1 MSWNRSGTPAPSV
14 RRNSTRPCSEK
25 TSASERARAI
35 CAGPSPHGFWRICSD
50 VLGRAVLS
58 PAVRQVVAL
67 DPAVDGP
74 TRILV
79 EMHDE
84 GPVAVSVANRD
95 LLALLDRQPARL
107 GLPARP
113 V

>member
-1 MSWNRSGTPAPSV
+1 MSWNPWGTPAPSV
-14 RRNSTRPCSEK
+14 RRNSTRPCFGEDIGERRRAGDLRR
-25 TSASERARAI
+25 TIASR
-35 CAGPSPHGFWRICSD
+35 FWRICSD
-50 VLGRAVLS
+50 VLGRAVLR

-107 GLPARP
+107 GLP
-113 V
+113 